1 MEIGDLL
8 RREREKKGLSHS
20 DVENAT
26 KIRVRYIQAMETEQF
41 QIIPGEVY
49 RLGFL
54 KNYARLLDLDP
65 DAIITRYKS
74 ALESTDRGASYD
86 GERTG
91 IRDTVANTQRPA
103 RDEDETATRQ
113 ADADAR
119 RPAIDWT
126 GKIARAWS
134 VFQNRRVLLGVVSAV
149 VVVLLA
155 CVVINIRVSRHHNIP
170 PLQQTPKQTQN
181 LPAVPP
187 PTVDTQP
194 QTLEIRL
201 VGTGHC
207 WAEVKVDGQEA
218 YMGTINPGDT
228 KTFTAQSTVW
238 VNLGYPRSVDVYYNG
253 AKLPPL
259 GTTYP
264 VTQTFTRNMGA

>member
-1 MEIGDLL
+1 L
-8 RREREKKGLSHS
+8 RREREKKGLSLE

-26 KIRVRYIQAMETEQF
+26 KIRVRYIEALETEQF

-54 KNYARLLDLDP
+54 KNYSRLLDLDP
-65 DAIITRYKS
+65 DTMIKRYKS
-74 ALESTDRGASYD
+74 AQESADHGAAPD
-86 GERTG
+86 EERPGTQQ
-91 IRDTVANTQRPA
+91 TVAVARRSV
-103 RDEDETATRQ
+103 RDEDQRETRQ
-113 ADADAR
+113 ADAVAR
-119 RPAIDWT
+119 RPVVDWA
-126 GKIARAWS
+126 GKIAQVGS
-134 VFQNRRVLLGVVSAV
+134 IFQNRRVLLGAASLVI
-149 VVVLLA
+149 VLLLGFLML
-155 CVVINIRVSRHHNIP
+155 NFGRSHHRNVP

-187 PTVDTQP
+187 TVGAQP

-201 VGTGHC
+201 VGIGHC

-218 YMGTINPGDT
+218 YMGFIGPGDT

-238 VNLGYPRSVDVYYNG
+238 LDLGYPKSVDVYYNG

-259 GTTYP
+259 GTTSP
-264 VTQTFTRNMGA
+264 VSQTFTKNMGAQ